1 MNRIA
6 PSSELYARTAAAVSI
21 RTGFVPDVPQRTAEW
36 LVAVFEQAGKTLQSM
51 PARGTRPS
59 EYGNGWPDVVHDAG
73 MAYGWTTDRIRPAYP
88 SARDIARMDEVYAW
102 IGLIP
107 ENQRLLRRIVL
118 LRSLVDPISDRHRF
132 SWRKVGSTLGHDHK
146 AAQRWHE
153 NAIVSILV
161 ALDCL

>member
-1 MNRIA
+1 MNQIA
-6 PSSELYARTAAAVSI
+6 PSSRAYARNAAQASI
-21 RTGFVPDVPQRTAEW
+21 ARGFIPEPDQRTPEW
-36 LVAVFEQAGKTLQSM
+36 LVATLEQAGRTLQSM

-59 EYGNGWPDVVHDAG
+59 EYGNGWPDVVHDASV
-73 MAYGWTTDRIRPAYP
+73 AYGWTADRIRPAYP
-88 SARDIARMDEVYAW
+88 SARDIALMDEVYAW

-107 ENQRLLRRIVL
+107 ESQRLLRRIVL

-153 NAIVSILV
+153 NAIISILV